1 LPGDTE
7 PTKLEL
13 ILKSLLPI
21 DLSQINF
28 MISISVLAVFLLILK
43 TLSQLYF
50 KFKLSRFLANQETLV
65 ELNKGRITA
74 EYNIN
79 L

>member
-1 LPGDTE
+1 MPGDTE

>member
-1 LPGDTE
+1 LPDHTQ

-13 ILKSLLPI
+13 ILKFLLPI

-43 TLSQLYF
+43 TLLQLYF

-65 ELNKGRITA
+65 ELNRGRITA

-79 L
+79 S